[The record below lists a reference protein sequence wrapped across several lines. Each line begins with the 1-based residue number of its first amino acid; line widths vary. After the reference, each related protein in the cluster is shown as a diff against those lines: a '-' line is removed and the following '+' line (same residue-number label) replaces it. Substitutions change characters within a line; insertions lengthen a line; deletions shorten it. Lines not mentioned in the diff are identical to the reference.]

1 MSESEPEY
9 RVTTL
14 ELFFDLVFVF
24 TLTQLTALLA
34 DDTTLRGLARVV
46 LMLMVILW
54 MYGGYAWLTNAVA
67 PDTPV
72 RRTLLMIGMGGFLLI
87 ALAIPDA
94 FGGSGVAFGIGYLIV
109 NLVHSGLFVTHGG
122 PGSAEGM
129 RRLSVF
135 NLGSAIIVLAGGF
148 LPTPYRYAAYLVA
161 LLVMV
166 LTPYVNPQQRNIQIR
181 PGHFVERHGL
191 VVIVALGES
200 IVAIGVGA
208 AGLPVN
214 GGLVLAVAFGLVL
227 AYQFW
232 WSYFGGNQDEIAERQ
247 LSLVPPTERARKA
260 LAAYGWA
267 HAPILLGIVVLAV
280 GVKKTIGHATDHLK
294 PAAAL
299 ALAGGVALFLL
310 GEVAFRWVLRIG
322 PVRRRAIGA
331 VAALAT
337 VPLGLWVALAQVA
350 ALTIVFG
357 IVLIPEVR
365 QNAADERVS

>member
-34 DDTTLRGLARVV
+34 ADTTWRGFAQVV
-46 LMLMVILW
+46 LMLIVILW
-54 MYGGYAWLTNAVA
+54 MYGGYAWLTNHVA

-72 RRTLLMIGMGGFLLI
+72 RRTLLMTGMGGFLLI

-94 FGGSGVAFGIGYLIV
+94 FAGSGIAFGIGYLIV
-109 NLVHSGLFVTHGG
+109 NLVHSGLFVSFGG
-122 PGSAEGM
+122 PAAASGM
-129 RRLSVF
+129 RRLSLF
-135 NLGSAIIVLAGGF
+135 NIVSAVVVLAGGF
-148 LPTPYRYAAYLVA
+148 LPASYRYVAYALA
-161 LLVMV
+161 LLVMI
-166 LTPYVNPQQRNIQIR
+166 LTPYVNPQQRTIPIR

-214 GGLVLAVAFGLVL
+214 GQLVLAVVFGLVL

-232 WSYFGGNQDEIAERQ
+232 WSYFGGGQDEIAEHR
-247 LSLVPPTERARKA
+247 LAAVPPSERARKA

-280 GVKKTIGHATDHLK
+280 GVKKTIGHATEHLK

-310 GEVAFRWVLRIG
+310 GEVAFRRVLRIG

-337 VPLGLWVALAQVA
+337 VPLGQWVALAQVA

-365 QNAADERVS
+365 QNAATERT

>member
-1 MSESEPEY
+1 MSETTEPEY

-24 TLTQLTALLA
+24 TLTQLTELLA
-34 DDTTLRGLARVV
+34 ADTSVRGFARVV
-46 LMLMVILW
+46 LMLCVILW

-67 PDTPV
+67 PDNPV

-94 FGGSGVAFGIGYLIV
+94 FGASGIAFGIGYLIV
-109 NLVHSGLFVTHGG
+109 NLVHSGLFIASGG
-122 PGSAEGM
+122 RSAEAM
-129 RRLSVF
+129 ARIALF
-135 NLGSAIIVLAGGF
+135 NLTSAVVVVVGGF
-148 LPTPYRYAAYLVA
+148 LPGAYRYGAYA
-161 LLVMV
+161 LALAVMV
-166 LTPYVNPQQRNIQIR
+166 ITPYVTPQRRVRIR
-181 PGHFVERHGL
+181 PAHFVERHNL

-208 AGLPVN
+208 AGLPVDMQ
-214 GGLVLAVAFGLVL
+214 LVLAVVFGLVL

-232 WSYFGGNQDEIAERQ
+232 WSYFGGGQDEVAVERLAALPDEKQ
-247 LSLVPPTERARKA
+247 SRKA

-267 HAPILLGIVVLAV
+267 HVPILLGIVVLAV
-280 GVKKTIGHATDHLK
+280 GVKKTIGHATDHLYFSH
-294 PAAAL
+294 AL

-310 GEVAFRWVLRIG
+310 GEVAFRKVLDIG
-322 PVRRRAIGA
+322 PVWRRTAGA

-350 ALTIVFG
+350 ALTVVFG

-365 QNAADERVS
+365 RNAQAERV